1 MLHPVVLET
10 LARDR
15 QRQLLDAAERSH
27 RTSEH
32 RTARRRPVRA
42 RAGWWLVERG
52 MRLVATDHAR
62 HHPAPLVLR
71 GIGR

>member
-1 MLHPVVLET
+1 MLHPDLLQT

-27 RTSEH
+27 RTSAH
-32 RTARRRPVRA
+32 RAAHRRPIRA

-62 HHPAPLVLR
+62 HHAAPLALR
-71 GIGR
+71 GLGR